1 MKMAKK
7 KKGTHN
13 IDGNTFNQD
22 FFNLKFIQEYID
34 WKDNCQSISGESI
47 GVKNIPT
54 LWDFLIVHIIDDVVR
69 DTSVNRRNGR
79 IGEGGVEALTAIE
92 DIIEEELLTTIDIEN
107 IKNLAKDLKEL
118 QNSTLDPKLIVFTET
133 TYDKAG
139 NVKGTRNLAGHY
151 RTEKYVERRKDGIPA
166 VTSGWYLGQ
175 GNPPSFALFGGD
187 AKYAS
192 PRSLLEIM
200 EDISDSAGRDGR
212 GFGIEDLEIKNI
224 KGSNQAERMAG
235 IRSIEAFFD
244 KAIKNET
251 YWKGGRLLVK
261 KLLSA
266 FNSEVFRV
274 TPREETTVRRLAG
287 LGTGEKSIAGSIK
300 EVKFEVGQVSA
311 KPIIDMVN
319 AALIRAGTK
328 KAGDGYRAW
337 QNLSRT
343 GFDYRKT
350 AKEKFPDAD
359 FDSPKSRYKPDT
371 KVISKMW
378 KDYLKV

>member
-1 MKMAKK
+1 MMKMAKK
-7 KKGTHN
+7 KVHSV
-13 IDGNTFNQD
+13 DGNTFEQD
-22 FFNLKFIQEYID
+22 FFNLKFIQEYVD
-34 WKDNCQSISGESI
+34 WKNNCQSISGESI

-54 LWDFLIVHIIDDVVR
+54 LWDFLIVHIIDDNVR
-69 DTSVNRRNGR
+69 STSINRRTGR
-79 IGEGGVEALTAIE
+79 IGEGGIEALTAIE
-92 DIIEEELLTTIDIEN
+92 AIIQEGVLTKLDIQN
-107 IKNLAKDLKEL
+107 IKNLAGDLKDL
-118 QNSTLDPKLIVFTET
+118 QDSTLDPKLIVFTET

-139 NVKGTRNLAGHY
+139 NVKGERDLAGHY
-151 RTEKYVERRKDGIPA
+151 RTPEYVKRRKKAGKHDGLPA
-166 VTSGWYLGQ
+166 VTSGWYLGG

-192 PRSLLEIM
+192 PRPLLKIM
-200 EDISDSAGRDGR
+200 EDISDSAGREGR
-212 GFGIEDLEIKNI
+212 GFGIENLEIKNI

-244 KAIKNET
+244 KAIKNKS

-274 TPREETTVRRLAG
+274 TPREETTVRRLSG
-287 LGTGEKSIAGSIK
+287 LGTGEKAIAGSIK

-319 AALIRAGTK
+319 AALVRAGTN
-328 KAGDGYRAW
+328 KAADGFRAW
-337 QNLSRT
+337 QNTSRT

-350 AKEKFPDAD
+350 RKEVYGEGTRSPD
-359 FDSPKSRYKPDT
+359 S
-371 KVISKMW
+371 KVISKKW
-378 KDYLKV
+378 TDYLKV